1 MGRSNSELCRGQR
14 RGKEEGITLSGLW
27 QIPIEFEMWSE
38 PFPLVFF
45 GFIWEYTPILVS
57 KVRSHNCIQTH
68 THARTHTMYT
78 HTHAVRGWFERL
90 LIGWT
95 AFYSLF
101 CFALFP
107 FSYSQCSQLHSVM
120 FTLSFE
126 CSIQAMRSTQ
136 SVYYVNTEQIT
147 STSSS
152 KGVRAVITR
161 VNNGKG

>member
-1 MGRSNSELCRGQR
+1 MGPIVNCAEAKG
-14 RGKEEGITLSGLW
+14 EGRKKGSHWVDCDRYQLNLKCDLNH
-27 QIPIEFEMWSE
+27 FH
-38 PFPLVFF
+38 LYFF

-68 THARTHTMYT
+68 THTRTHTMYT

-126 CSIQAMRSTQ
+126 CSIQAMRSIQ